1 MSVGALT
8 QTAGDRAEIT
18 TVVGGARRR
27 VMVDRAFWEA
37 SLAAT
42 VALLGPTMFLLL
54 GRRLFVWPLF
64 IVFALAGLGLG
75 AWRWR
80 KRRPGTYEVSQVL
93 DARLR
98 THDQIS
104 TAIYFLN
111 SQEPPATGQRRVAAS
126 IARQI
131 DLEAAFPF
139 TLPRSLYGLASIF
152 LIASGLWAIRYF
164 LEKPPRMEKSLARL
178 VLQKILPEELLARER
193 RDAAE
198 QPRNAAQKQSK
209 AQVTENQELG
219 PHGEFQ
225 QGRETSDA
233 ASDASPEN
241 TDQGRKPGDDK
252 NNAAGDASK
261 DGDAFGDPIASDSE
275 NDAIQSYEDMLQ
287 RDAKSGLQKADGKQG
302 KDSNG
307 NQGENRAGSNE
318 SNSLLSKLRDAM
330 NNMLSRLQQKSSG
343 AGQQQA
349 AQGAS
354 QNGNGQKEGSGE
366 ARSGSGQPKAGGQE
380 AADSEGAESEAQD
393 LSAQNPNGKNGGKS
407 SEQGSRGSSGSGAGR
422 QEGDKQLAEAQL
434 QEAMGKLTELY
445 GRRAANVTGE
455 VTVETQS
462 GKQTLRTPQSQK
474 QARHSDAGGE
484 VSRDEI
490 PLAYQAYVKEYFN
503 RLRQGGK

>member
-1 MSVGALT
+1 
-8 QTAGDRAEIT
+8 
-18 TVVGGARRR
+18 
-27 VMVDRAFWEA
+27 
-37 SLAAT
+37 
-42 VALLGPTMFLLL
+42 
-54 GRRLFVWPLF
+54 
-64 IVFALAGLGLG
+64 
-75 AWRWR
+75 
-80 KRRPGTYEVSQVL
+80 
-93 DARLR
+93 
-98 THDQIS
+98 
-104 TAIYFLN
+104 
-111 SQEPPATGQRRVAAS
+111 
-126 IARQI
+126 
-131 DLEAAFPF
+131 
-139 TLPRSLYGLASIF
+139 
-152 LIASGLWAIRYF
+152 
-164 LEKPPRMEKSLARL
+164 
-178 VLQKILPEELLARER
+178 
-193 RDAAE
+193 
-198 QPRNAAQKQSK
+198 
-209 AQVTENQELG
+209 
-219 PHGEFQ
+219 
-225 QGRETSDA
+225 
-233 ASDASPEN
+233 
-241 TDQGRKPGDDK
+241 
-252 NNAAGDASK
+252 
-261 DGDAFGDPIASDSE
+261 
-275 NDAIQSYEDMLQ
+275 
-287 RDAKSGLQKADGKQG
+287 
-302 KDSNG
+302 
-307 NQGENRAGSNE
+307 
-318 SNSLLSKLRDAM
+318 M

-354 QNGNGQKEGSGE
+354 QNGNDQKEGSGE